1 MSTEAGFDGTS
12 LGAGQEPDKVE
23 DAKVRLTQAL
33 TMVSPF
39 TGPIIDAP
47 GRASGMGT
55 ASLSSW
61 LCCDTTIQAMRR
73 RAPVGSVLLV

>member
-1 MSTEAGFDGTS
+1 MLSTEAGFDGTS

-61 LCCDTTIQAMRR
+61 LCCDTTI
-73 RAPVGSVLLV
+73 